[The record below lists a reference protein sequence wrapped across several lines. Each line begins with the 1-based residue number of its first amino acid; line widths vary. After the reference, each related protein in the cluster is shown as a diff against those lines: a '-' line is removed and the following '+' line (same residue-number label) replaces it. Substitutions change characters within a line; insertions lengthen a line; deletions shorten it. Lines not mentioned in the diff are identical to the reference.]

1 VAGAGR
7 IAGVEGDDMIALI
20 LAALRFLAPPVLIGL
35 AIVLAAAAWLQ
46 AMPVKAGEC
55 VVASHYGAESGNRTA
70 DGSYFNGTQMFAAH
84 RTMKFGTKLRVTYQG
99 RSVVVTVRDRGPYIR
114 GRQLDL
120 STAAAKKLG
129 MVKAGVA
136 RVCLTRL

>member
-1 VAGAGR
+1 MIGA
-7 IAGVEGDDMIALI
+7 V

-35 AIVLAAAAWLQ
+35 AIVAFAALWLQ

-55 VVASHYGAESGNRTA
+55 VTASHYGAESGNRTA

-114 GRQLDL
+114 GRSLDL
-120 STAAAKKLG
+120 STAAARKLG
-129 MVKAGVA
+129 MVRAGVA
-136 RVCLTRL
+136 RVCFERIG